1 MKGRGP
7 WAAIVVGLK
16 ARGEHGTSEDREGRG
31 LGELEDGVEV
41 LNVEPIGLQWPNIGD
56 RRGRPVL
63 VWRSTR
69 RN

>member
-31 LGELEDGVEV
+31 LGELEDGVEMLTV
-41 LNVEPIGLQWPNIGD
+41 KPIGLWCPNIKD
-56 RRGRPVL
+56 R
-63 VWRSTR
+63 
-69 RN
+69 